1 MAGSPGSGSHDD
13 SGSAFPHDTET
24 SDGSY
29 WVSNSGLTK
38 LEWFAGQ
45 ALIGL
50 LGKTGKAQL
59 DGEKT
64 AAAAFAMARFMIRE
78 SRK

>member
-1 MAGSPGSGSHDD
+1 MNLDRD
-13 SGSAFPHDTET
+13 VLAFPTP
-24 SDGSY
+24 DGMGNCY
-29 WVSNSGLTK
+29 FGLTK

-50 LGKTGKAQL
+50 LGKTGEAQL